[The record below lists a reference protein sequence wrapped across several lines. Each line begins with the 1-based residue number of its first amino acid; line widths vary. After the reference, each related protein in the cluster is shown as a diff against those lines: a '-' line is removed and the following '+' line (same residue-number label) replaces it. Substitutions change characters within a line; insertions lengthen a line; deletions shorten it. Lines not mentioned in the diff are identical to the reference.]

1 MTDFRAKQIFA
12 MKEVADAGEFS
23 KEVGKECLTVVDFYA
38 EWCGPCRQISPTIES
53 FASKY
58 PECNFIK
65 VNVDSSSIAQEKGIR
80 SMPTFHFYIH
90 GVLKGEIVGANPTGI
105 EQKIIELK
113 SQAKGSSTIFSNPGH
128 TLGFVGETNAT
139 SAREARLNRFGAANN
154 NDKKVVSN
162 SLSSS
167 QQSILNA
174 HLNED
179 EDEEVNKAIAL
190 SLGENGILK
199 SSDSKDSDSHNR
211 ITSSCAIDSQESKDV
226 QDFKDAENEWDEEM
240 VPVPVNM
247 DLLQQLLDMEIP
259 EIRARKGLVHGS
271 TVEGALDWVMAHSDD
286 LDIDQPYLVRKVD
299 TMPKAEMTPE
309 EKAQKL
315 ADIQILIK
323 KRKEERAKK
332 EKEDEIK
339 REKERRERGQQLSTI
354 QEDRDRLQRK
364 REAEKIAKEKKDAE
378 RERERLKAEIA
389 RDRAIRA
396 ANKGVLPSVLGVEGY
411 NPPIIQYD
419 VPATTHEVKAT
430 SVSIPKRDNIT
441 VLSTNDKS
449 NDSIDTRI
457 SKIDVAIQTISKYRT
472 GGDGGN
478 ALKLLI
484 TFIKNIVE
492 NPNEQKYKSIS
503 TESNAYKSKFT
514 GIVGPSAIFK
524 SLGFEKDTEGIKLIL
539 PDTITS
545 SNLFPLFQTTLNK
558 LIQAETTYN
567 QTL

>member
-1 MTDFRAKQIFA
+1 MVH
-12 MKEVADAGEFS
+12 EVSDISEFNN
-23 KEVGKECLTVVDFYA
+23 EVGKECLTIVDFYA
-38 EWCGPCRQISPTIES
+38 DWCGPCRQIAPTIES
-53 FASKY
+53 FAKKY

-65 VNVDSSSIAQEKGIR
+65 VNVDVASTIAQEKGIR

-90 GVLKGEIVGANPTGI
+90 GALKGEIVGANPGGI

-113 SQAKGSSTIFSNPGH
+113 TQAKSSSTIFSNPGH
-128 TLGFVGETNAT
+128 TLGSVGEINAA
-139 SAREARLNRFGAANN
+139 SAREARLNRFGVSATNN
-154 NDKKVVSN
+154 YESKNASN
-162 SLSSS
+162 SISSTH
-167 QQSILNA
+167 QSILSA
-174 HLNED
+174 QLNGD

-190 SLGENGILK
+190 SLGKGDNSK
-199 SSDSKDSDSHNR
+199 SSDSKDVAT
-211 ITSSCAIDSQESKDV
+211 TSGTTVSSAVSSQESKDA
-226 QDFKDAENEWDEEM
+226 QDFKDAENEWEEEM

-259 EIRARKGLVHGS
+259 EVRARKGLVHGS
-271 TVEGALDWVMAHSDD
+271 NVEGALDWIMTHNDD
-286 LDIDQPYLVRKVD
+286 PDIDQPYLVRKAD

-315 ADIQILIK
+315 ADIQKLIK
-323 KRKEERAKK
+323 KRKEERIKK
-332 EKEDEIK
+332 EKEEEIK
-339 REKERRERGQQLSTI
+339 REKERRERGQQLSSI

-389 RDRAIRA
+389 RDKAIRA

-419 VPATTHEVKAT
+419 VPTTQEVKAAAAT
-430 SVSIPKRDNIT
+430 IPKQEKT
-441 VLSTNDKS
+441 EVAGTNAVN
-449 NDSIDTRI
+449 NDSIDARI
-457 SKIDVAIQTISKYRT
+457 AKIDVAIQTIGKYRT

-484 TFIKNIVE
+484 TYIKNIVE
-492 NPNEQKYKSIS
+492 NPNEQKYKSIN
-503 TESNAYKSKFT
+503 TESNAFKSKFT

-524 SLGFEKDTEGIKLIL
+524 SLGFEKDAEGTKLVVS
-539 PDTITS
+539 DTITS
-545 SNLFPLFQTTLNK
+545 SKLFPLFQTTLNK
-558 LIQAETTYN
+558 LIQAETIYN